1 MQFRRLKNFKNFL
14 RQRKR
19 RGVFVRKPSPSS
31 KMTRPTCKDR
41 LGKRMSSSISYS
53 PRRMM
58 IILQSCLASQVS
70 NYPFT
75 FISIPF
81 SLCNRFSPAHRKVC
95 FHVHYFLT
103 TRSLVRK
110 FVLLFA
116 DVKRKHGNDRK
127 APLKKSKQLKSI
139 VNDEE
144 EEDSSSVLSDS
155 SEGNKGTIY
164 YIQLNQIPHFFSLSG
179 NIFNV
184 NFTNGNID
192 FVSLHTLLIN
202 TLYSIHYFSILLLA
216 MFITLNLLPV
226 SFNWHI
232 QMHVIM
238 MTLVLSSV
246 SLYCKNQSL
255 AACSMGAM
263 YLFNILKVN
272 TIMIC
277 FDPPLISILDSSV
290 DSYRMKKSSKSPT
303 SSSSSRHLVKPSN
316 TDDLS
321 GRRRGNCSLQFW
333 QVHTSWQQAF

>member
-1 MQFRRLKNFKNFL
+1 MT
-14 RQRKR
+14 RKR
-19 RGVFVRKPSPSS
+19 KTPVLFFLIHLKVTKAQFITYSWIKSHISS
-31 KMTRPTCKDR
+31 H
-41 LGKRMSSSISYS
+41 
-53 PRRMM
+53 
-58 IILQSCLASQVS
+58 CLEIFLMLTSQMV
-70 NYPFT
+70 T
-75 FISIPF
+75 LI
-81 SLCNRFSPAHRKVC
+81 
-95 FHVHYFLT
+95 
-103 TRSLVRK
+103 
-110 FVLLFA
+110 
-116 DVKRKHGNDRK
+116 
-127 APLKKSKQLKSI
+127 
-139 VNDEE
+139 
-144 EEDSSSVLSDS
+144 
-155 SEGNKGTIY
+155 
-164 YIQLNQIPHFFSLSG
+164 
-179 NIFNV
+179 
-184 NFTNGNID
+184 

-333 QVHTSWQQAF
+333 QVHTSWRQAF